1 MSKPFNDP
9 IIEQIRQ
16 QLAVP
21 HISST
26 KDVFHDVLSCIVEQQ
41 IHYRSTK
48 RIFAK
53 ALERSGL
60 ERVSLETFA
69 IFEKHGLSQLQLSLS
84 KLKTLMAFIDFW
96 RNNTQD
102 FSLLSDEEVK
112 RALSGIKGIG
122 TWTIDMILLFTLQRP
137 NVFPVDDFHVKQ
149 IMISLYQLH
158 PTQKLK
164 ANMLAIAEQ
173 WDHEK
178 SLATLYLLD
187 WKKQQKIK

>member
-1 MSKPFNDP
+1 MDKPFSDP
-9 IIEQIRQ
+9 ILEKIRQ

-21 HISST
+21 YFIT
-26 KDVFHDVLSCIVEQQ
+26 TNDVFHDVLSCIVEQQ
-41 IHYRSTK
+41 IHYRSSK

-60 ERVSLETFA
+60 ERVSLETFDL
-69 IFEKHGLSQLQLSLS
+69 FEKHGLSQLKLSMS
-84 KLKTLMAFIDFW
+84 KFETLMAFSDFW

-102 FSLLSDEEVK
+102 FSLLTDEEVK
-112 RALSGIKGIG
+112 TALSGIKGIG
-122 TWTIDMILLFTLQRP
+122 TWTIDMILLYTLQRP

-149 IMISLYQLH
+149 VMISLYQLH

-173 WDHEK
+173 WGNQK

-187 WKKQQKIK
+187 WKKQQKMK

>member
-26 KDVFHDVLSCIVEQQ
+26 NDVFHDVLSCIVEQQ

-84 KLKTLMAFIDFW
+84 KFETLMAFIDFW

-122 TWTIDMILLFTLQRP
+122 TWTIDMILLYTLQRP

-158 PTQKLK
+158 PIQKLK

-173 WDHEK
+173 WGNEK